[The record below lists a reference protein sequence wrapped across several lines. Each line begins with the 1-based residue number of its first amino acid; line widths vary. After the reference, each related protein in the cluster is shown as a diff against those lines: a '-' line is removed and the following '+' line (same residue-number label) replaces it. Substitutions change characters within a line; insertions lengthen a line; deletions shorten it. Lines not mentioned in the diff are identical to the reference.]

1 MEPSEEARRWI
12 SELVRVPVDQHLAR
26 SRQAW
31 ATLAPALAAVN
42 EAPVPAETE
51 PAIQM
56 LFRAVLEPPVAR
68 SPDRA

>member
-12 SELVRVPVDQHLAR
+12 SELAGVPADEHLAR

-31 ATLAPALAAVN
+31 ATLGPALAAVN

-51 PAIQM
+51 PAVQM
-56 LFRAVLEPPVAR
+56 LLRAVAQPLVA
-68 SPDRA
+68 SSLDRE